1 MPDDQVQ
8 PRAGRT
14 VVWLLAALLL
24 WSALP
29 RFWLITV
36 EPDAGRLWDERFTVA
51 NVAVIL
57 LRGAWEPQNYWYGSL
72 SYLPQLAAVAAVEGA
87 RDLGAPLPAPRTE
100 EGRHFT
106 PAGYVLARAFQ
117 ALYGLLSIG
126 LAYLLG
132 RRLFSPWVGLGGAFF
147 LAASPRHVHASSVL
161 KPDILLALL
170 TLAAFLAFVEA
181 LRHLR
186 LRPYLLSGL
195 AVGLATATKLNG
207 GALGL
212 PLALG
217 TALRAGSWRRWA
229 HLAAAGVASVAA
241 YAVLNPQ
248 LGRIWDAF
256 EKNRTWYD
264 RHSPEGRGETLREM
278 AGYLFDPDFHGP
290 VVAALALV
298 GAGVLARR
306 AWAAGLR
313 SAEGASW
320 AAFLSFPVLYVAAY
334 LLVTT
339 RAKENH
345 FLQVLPFSA
354 LLAALALEA
363 AWRLAARRRP
373 GAALRRAAL
382 AAAVAGVVLVA
393 WPAMSFAYTTA
404 VPTTEAR
411 ALSRVRQA
419 LPDPV
424 AARLVLYDPGLRRVP
439 ELGRLWAAVRVPP
452 DPAALTAEE
461 LALADALVVRRA
473 VVEEGGA
480 EGVLRHLA
488 RLPPEGIHRVA
499 GGGLEARGPEIVV
512 AVRPLPVV
520 GEPAE
525 VELAARRSR
534 PGVFR
539 GRLPAPPAG
548 AAWVSYSV
556 TVPLGVQEMGR
567 ATLRVRGKALPLVFA
582 RPRGRSSM
590 AVTPR
595 VPAGPFEPARI
606 EVEIEGPIRST
617 RWGDVT
623 ATLFAWGPAEGGG
636 GPG

>member
-1 MPDDQVQ
+1 MADHPEQ
-8 PRAGRT
+8 PRASRT
-14 VVWLLAALLL
+14 VVWLLAVLLL

-57 LRGAWEPQNYWYGSL
+57 QRDAFEPQNYWYGSL
-72 SYLPQLAAVAAVEGA
+72 SYLPQLGAVAAVEWG
-87 RDLGAPLPAPRTE
+87 RDALGAPLPAPRTP

-106 PAGYVLARAFQ
+106 AAGYVLGRALQ
-117 ALYGLLSIG
+117 AVYGLLSVA

-170 TLAAFLAFVEA
+170 TLAAFLGFVA
-181 LRHLR
+181 AIRRLR

-212 PLALG
+212 ALALG
-217 TALRAGSWRRWA
+217 TALRAGSWRRWPY
-229 HLAAAGVASVAA
+229 LAAAGVASVAA

-248 LGRIWDAF
+248 LARIWDAF
-256 EKNRTWYD
+256 QRNRTSYD
-264 RHSPEGRGETLREM
+264 QHSSEGRGDALRQI
-278 AGYLFDPDFHGP
+278 AGYLFDPNFHGP
-290 VVAALALV
+290 VVAGLALV
-298 GAGVLARR
+298 GAGLLVRR
-306 AWAAGLR
+306 ALGAGLR
-313 SAEGASW
+313 SAEGAAW

-334 LLVTT
+334 LLVTA

-345 FLQVLPFSA
+345 FLQVLPFTA

-363 AWRLAARRRP
+363 GWRLAARRWP
-373 GAALRRAAL
+373 GAVLRHAGL
-382 AAAVAGVVLVA
+382 AAAVVGALLVA

-411 ALSRVRQA
+411 AVARVRHS

-424 AARLVLYDPGLRRVP
+424 AARMVLWDPGLQRVP
-439 ELGRLWAAVRVPP
+439 ELGRLGAAVRVTPE
-452 DPAALTAEE
+452 PARLTAEE
-461 LALADALVVRRA
+461 LARADAVVLRHA
-473 VVEEGGA
+473 LLEQGGA

-488 RLPPEGIHRVA
+488 GLPPDAVHRIS
-499 GGGLEARGPEIVV
+499 GGGLSTRGAEVVV
-512 AVRPLPVV
+512 AVRPFSLV

-525 VELAARRSR
+525 IELAERR

-539 GRLPAPPAG
+539 GRLPAPPTG

-556 TVPLGVQEMGR
+556 TVPLAAPELGR
-567 ATLRVRGKALPLVFA
+567 ATLRVRGEPLPLVFA
-582 RPRGRSSM
+582 RPRGRLSVALS
-590 AVTPR
+590 PR
-595 VPAGPFEPARI
+595 VPARPGERVPA
-606 EVEIEGPIRST
+606 EVEISGVSRTEG
-617 RWGDVT
+617 VT
-623 ATLFAWGPAEGGG
+623 ATLFAWGT
-636 GPG
+636 PGEDGDE